1 MRTFPFNRLLS
12 ICVLSLGISGLTFAQ
27 SSSTEQA
34 VVDKILKLKGQ
45 IDQVMMKPGAS
56 ADQVAMDKVM
66 QMKRDIDTLLDL
78 LPPQLQA
85 QVQKKMGQSQALG
98 EGAADV
104 AETENLPFVMGPQD
118 VQKVERV
125 LMRSHLNA
133 LKQIGGA
140 LRQKGTLDA
149 QTQAMWV
156 QVMENIVGSGTEA
169 DVQLMTKYVMKEAY
183 AKENEGL
190 DLLGGK
196 VRFYQN
202 LRAKLREEMAKVKK
216 ATQAVPGDD
225 GPLPEAMRK
234 KQFSMGLNGDVAI
247 REGDEVAAKTG
258 ALQYLAELENQLA
271 TTNENAEKAA
281 LELEDALLKQQPKLK
296 AMSEVS
302 QKLQDA
308 GNAAVQSGP

>member
-1 MRTFPFNRLLS
+1 
-12 ICVLSLGISGLTFAQ
+12 
-27 SSSTEQA
+27 
-34 VVDKILKLKGQ
+34 VDKILKLKGQ

-56 ADQVAMDKVM
+56 ADQAAMDKVM

-78 LPPQLQA
+78 LPPHLQA

-98 EGAADV
+98 DGAEDV
-104 AETENLPFVMGPQD
+104 AEMENLPFVMGPQD

-149 QTQAMWV
+149 QAMWV
-156 QVMENIVGSGTEA
+156 QVMENIAGSGTET
-169 DVQLMTKYVMKEAY
+169 DVPLMTKYVMKEAY

-190 DLLGGK
+190 DMLGGK

-225 GPLPEAMRK
+225 GPLPETMRK
-234 KQFSMGLNGDVAI
+234 KQFSMGLNGDVSI
-247 REGDEVAAKTG
+247 REGDEVAVKTG
-258 ALQYLAELENQLA
+258 ALQYLTELENQLA